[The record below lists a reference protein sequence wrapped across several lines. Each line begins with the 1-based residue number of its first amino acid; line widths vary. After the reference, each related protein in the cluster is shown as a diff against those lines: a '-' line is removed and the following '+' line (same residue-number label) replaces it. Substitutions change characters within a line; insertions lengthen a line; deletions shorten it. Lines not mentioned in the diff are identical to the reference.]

1 MQYPLYATVRA
12 GRTYSKQWPAQPE
25 LNSLFIERKV
35 ILLTSI
41 TARFMPLSALCC
53 SALQYWFLGADYLPQ
68 ILAMLFFL
76 ASLPLQGWYWLGV
89 RAATPLPPAIAAW
102 YQQIRV
108 KMQQQGIELA
118 SLKAPGCYRDLAQLL
133 SKAYQQLDK
142 TFVKEWL

>member
-12 GRTYSKQWPAQPE
+12 GWTYSKECPAQPE
-25 LNSLFIERKV
+25 QNSFFIERKV

-53 SALQYWFLGADYLPQ
+53 SALQYWLLGADYLPQ

-89 RAATPLPPAIAAW
+89 RAATPLPPAVAAW

-133 SKAYQQLDK
+133 TKAYQQLDK
-142 TFVKEWL
+142 TFVREWL